1 MTTMLR
7 NTLAT
12 LCLCLSIAIP
22 NALPAASNVVDVD
35 VPDVELVDQD
45 SRSGR
50 FVSDFIGDN
59 LAAVTFTFTN
69 CTTICPV
76 LDGIFLGVQDRISD
90 DLGRDSV
97 LVSVTVDP
105 TNDIPQRLKAHAARL
120 DADPAWRF
128 LTGDKDTVNDLLKAL
143 EVYAPN
149 ILDHPPTVFVVDGQN
164 GVWTRLYGFPSPD
177 KIAEVLDRY
186 RAARAGE

>member
-1 MTTMLR
+1 MDEHQR
-7 NTLAT
+7 KHAT
-12 LCLCLSIAIP
+12 
-22 NALPAASNVVDVD
+22 
-35 VPDVELVDQD
+35 
-45 SRSGR
+45 
-50 FVSDFIGDN
+50 
-59 LAAVTFTFTN
+59 AVY
-69 CTTICPV
+69 
-76 LDGIFLGVQDRISD
+76 
-90 DLGRDSV
+90 
-97 LVSVTVDP
+97 SVTVDP
-105 TNDIPQRLKAHAARL
+105 ANDIPARLKAHAAKL

-128 LTGDKDTVNDLLKAL
+128 LTGDKDTVNELLKAL